1 MALPV
6 WKTITKVCDPLSKK
20 PFVEEAG
27 GRCDF
32 NAFIVLIKNGIVDL
46 VLVSTLIVVFMLVYV
61 GFKLITSQ
69 GNTSAYTD
77 AKKIFGKVVWG
88 YIWVLAAWLIVYT
101 ITNALL
107 FSNFNFL
114 LGGGQ
119 S

>member
-1 MALPV
+1 MMPG
-6 WKTITKVCDPLSKK
+6 WKTITKVCDPLSDKA
-20 PFVEEAG
+20 FVEGVG

-32 NAFIVLIKNGIVDL
+32 NAFIVLIKNGIFDL
-46 VLVSTLIVVFMLVYV
+46 VLISTLIVVFMLIYV

-77 AKKIFGKVVWG
+77 AKKIFGNVVKG
-88 YIWVLAAWLIVYT
+88 YLWVLAAWLIVYT